1 MMMTSKTPNDDL
13 QFDYSVCA
21 VIFGADETLLKIEL
35 KDDFQFIK
43 CSLRACDSNLDRIF
57 DTNDMGLFR
66 DYQQA
71 VIDKNSQEVICAV
84 KHKTYKRLLAKYA
97 DQFYRDSDLD
107 LISLDNQIRAIRL
120 LKECPLR
127 FKKIAFNLE
136 IEDFYVGDNTRNSGT
151 HNWIHPIGEAMNT
164 KSISKFSC
172 TESEIE
178 EINRQLSLLSFPLQ
192 DELLNF
198 CHMYYDLSYHT
209 EKYVS
214 ITLLTTAL
222 EVLFLKKD
230 EEGKKQRLAK
240 RCACYL
246 YDDDQTILSTYH
258 KLKEEYKKRSEFVH
272 DGKANGILDKD
283 ILFLRECVRKSLL
296 KVMSSTESKK
306 QRITKLQSIVVTHNS
321 LFGE

>member
-1 MMMTSKTPNDDL
+1 MMMTMKTPNDDL

-21 VIFGADETLLKIEL
+21 VIFGTDETLLKIKL

-43 CSLRACDSNLDRIF
+43 CSLRSCNSNLEKYF
-57 DTNDMGLFR
+57 DTNDMGLLR

-71 VIDKNSQEVICAV
+71 IVDKNSQEVICAI
-84 KHKTYKRLLAKYA
+84 KHKTYKRPLAKYT
-97 DQFYRDSDLD
+97 DQFYYDSDLD

-127 FKKIAFNLE
+127 FKKIAFHLK
-136 IEDFYVGDNTRNSGT
+136 IEDFFVGDNTRNSGT

-178 EINRQLSLLSFPLQ
+178 EINRQLAFISFPIQ
-192 DELLNF
+192 DEALNS

-209 EKYVS
+209 EKYIS
-214 ITLLTTAL
+214 MTLLITAL
-222 EVLFLKKD
+222 EILFLKND
-230 EEGKKQRLAK
+230 HGNKKEMLAK

-246 YDDDQTILSTYH
+246 YDEPQIIRSTYD
-258 KLKEEYKKRSEFVH
+258 KLKDQYKKRSEFVH
-272 DGKANGILDKD
+272 DGKANGILDED

>member
-1 MMMTSKTPNDDL
+1 MKTINDDL
-13 QFDYSVCA
+13 QFDYSVYA

-35 KDDFQFIK
+35 KDDFHFIK
-43 CSLRACDSNLDRIF
+43 CPLRSRDSNLGTIF
-57 DTNDMGLFR
+57 DTNDMGLLR
-66 DYQQA
+66 EYQQA
-71 VIDKNSQEVICAV
+71 VVDNNTQEVICAV
-84 KHKTYKRLLAKYA
+84 KHKSYKRTLAKYS

-127 FKKIAFNLE
+127 FKKIAFNLK

-151 HNWIHPIGEAMNT
+151 HNWIHPIGEATNT
-164 KSISKFSC
+164 KPISIFSC
-172 TESEIE
+172 TDSEIE
-178 EINRQLSLLSFPLQ
+178 EINRQLPLITFPLQ
-192 DELLNF
+192 DELLNS

-222 EVLFLKKD
+222 EVLFLKKN
-230 EEGKKQRLAK
+230 EEGKRQRLAK

-246 YDDDQTILSTYH
+246 YDDDQTILSTYNR
-258 KLKEEYKKRSEFVH
+258 LKDEYKKRSEFVH
-272 DGKANGILDKD
+272 DGKASGILEED

-296 KVMSSTESKK
+296 KAMSSTESKN
-306 QRITKLQSIVVTHNS
+306 QRIKRLKSIVDTHKS
-321 LFGE
+321 IFGE